1 MYFIYIYT
9 WHLPLTPKQVKEELK
24 SKKQEPNFPVNL
36 FFTSSLLLF
45 SKRVK
50 QEKCQFREGQ
60 QEQYLPVTFF
70 FLFLIP
76 LTSSNS
82 KR

>member
-9 WHLPLTPKQVKEELK
+9 WHLPLTPKQVKEKLK

-36 FFTSSLLLF
+36 FFTSSLLLS

-50 QEKCQFREGQ
+50 QEKCQLGKDNKNSTFQ
-60 QEQYLPVTFF
+60 LLPF
-70 FLFLIP
+70 
-76 LTSSNS
+76 SYS
-82 KR
+82 